1 MKLKKIKIKNFKSIK
16 NLEFAFPK
24 SGILVLVGENNSGK
38 SNVIRAIDAICG
50 EGWYGKEKL
59 EDHDFYLR
67 KRENLIDISLEFDN
81 NRVLRFKPTST
92 DWGNKYY
99 TSQYLVISKS

>member
-50 EGWYGKEKL
+50 KVGTGKRS
-59 EDHDFYLR
+59 LR
-67 KRENLIDISLEFDN
+67 IMIS
-81 NRVLRFKPTST
+81 
-92 DWGNKYY
+92 
-99 TSQYLVISKS
+99 I